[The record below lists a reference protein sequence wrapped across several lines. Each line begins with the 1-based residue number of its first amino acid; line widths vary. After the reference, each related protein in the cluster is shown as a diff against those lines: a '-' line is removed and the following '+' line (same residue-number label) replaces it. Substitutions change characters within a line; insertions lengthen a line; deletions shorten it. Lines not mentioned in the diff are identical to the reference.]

1 MKIDI
6 DEYLS
11 EVKTSI
17 KKTGYVSAKEKDR
30 IALNLGATVDDI
42 KLHGAMYCIDERI
55 EDVPEFIEDEY
66 RRKESLAHHLQELAT
81 SILEMRIDVLH
92 LMSTGIDKYGI
103 LDELATSLRT
113 AWQHISSDLLYIDI
127 DRLDR
132 LMGAWQ
138 ANAGTFSGLPAK
150 YIDEIRGKAK

>member
-1 MKIDI
+1 MKIDM

-11 EVKTSI
+11 EVKASI

-30 IALNLGATVDDI
+30 IALNLGASVDDI
-42 KLHGAMYCIDERI
+42 KMHGAMYCIDERI

-66 RRKESLAHHLQELAT
+66 QRKKSLAQHLQDLAT

-138 ANAGTFSGLPAK
+138 TNAGTFSGLPAK
-150 YIDEIRGKAK
+150 YIDEIRGKAE

>member
-1 MKIDI
+1 
-6 DEYLS
+6 
-11 EVKTSI
+11 
-17 KKTGYVSAKEKDR
+17 
-30 IALNLGATVDDI
+30 
-42 KLHGAMYCIDERI
+42 
-55 EDVPEFIEDEY
+55 
-66 RRKESLAHHLQELAT
+66 
-81 SILEMRIDVLH
+81 MRIDVLH

-138 ANAGTFSGLPAK
+138 TNAGTFSGLPAK
-150 YIDEIRGKAK
+150 YIDEIRGKAE